1 MILTEYT
8 LEGTTIAEM
17 NKKFE
22 KLFIDPKWT
31 KYEDLTEE
39 RLQELKAKFPFMEKK
54 DGLLER
60 EEKQDDAFDQIK
72 EPEVEK

>member
-1 MILTEYT
+1 MKQVYLAMILTEYT

-39 RLQELKAKFPFMEKK
+39 RL
-54 DGLLER
+54 
-60 EEKQDDAFDQIK
+60 
-72 EPEVEK
+72 